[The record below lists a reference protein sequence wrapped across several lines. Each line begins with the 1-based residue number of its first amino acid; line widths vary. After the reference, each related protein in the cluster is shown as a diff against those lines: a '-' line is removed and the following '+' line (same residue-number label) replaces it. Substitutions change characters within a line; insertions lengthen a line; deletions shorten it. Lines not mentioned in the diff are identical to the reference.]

1 MDRTIRYQIQKEDA
15 GIRVEQFLRRRLY
28 SRQNLAQL
36 KKENATWR
44 NGQTCPLMQKLS
56 CGDILEVHIRE
67 DSCSENIPAVSCP
80 ALVSMRDMF
89 RFAKQIENTVA
100 GRAIAPCAISNAR
113 LSRALSI
120 VYEDEDILV
129 VNKPA
134 GLPMHPSRDNFYYS
148 LANAVMYYYRN
159 SGRFVFRCTNRL
171 DRDTSGLTVIAKH
184 PVSAS
189 VLGSMLKSKG
199 GGSRPVM
206 EREYLAIA
214 CGTVTPADGTICAP
228 LARKENA
235 LSVNAFHPVA
245 APERTIERCV
255 DFEHGERAVTHYRVL
270 ETKNGYSLLSLLLET
285 GRTHQIRVHMA
296 YLGYP
301 LAGDYLYHPA
311 CRAAAIRTYPAAQL
325 LIQDSP
331 ENEVPTLISTQIPS
345 VTVPMEITGISRQAL
360 HAYRLTF
367 PHPMTGKRLE
377 FTAPLPEDMQKF
389 GFHPSTLHQS
399 AECFPLW

>member
-15 GIRVEQFLRRRLY
+15 GIRVDQFLRRRFY

-36 KKENATWR
+36 KKEDGTWR
-44 NGQTCPLMQKLS
+44 NGQACPLIQKLS

-67 DSCSENIPAVSCP
+67 DSCSENIPGASCP
-80 ALVSMRDMF
+80 AFVFMRD
-89 RFAKQIENTVA
+89 A

-113 LSRALSI
+113 LSRAIPISI

-148 LANAVMYYYRN
+148 LVNAVMYYYRN
-159 SGRFVFRCTNRL
+159 SGSFVFRCTNRL

-189 VLGSMLKSKG
+189 VLGSMVKSKG
-199 GGSRPVM
+199 NGSQPVM

-214 CGTVTPADGTICAP
+214 CGAVTPAGGTICAP
-228 LARKENA
+228 LARKANA
-235 LSVNAFHPVA
+235 LTSDVLNSA
-245 APERTIERCV
+245 ASPERSIERCV

-270 ETKNGYSLLSLLLET
+270 EAKNGYSLLSILLET

-311 CRAAAIRTYPAAQL
+311 CRAAAIRTYSAAQL
-325 LIQDSP
+325 LVQESP
-331 ENEVPTLISTQIPS
+331 KNAITTQVSTQIPS

-367 PHPMTGKRLE
+367 PHPITGEILE

-389 GFHPSTLHQS
+389 NFRRFLSTPHQS

>member
-15 GIRVEQFLRRRLY
+15 GIRVEQFLRHRFY

-36 KKENATWR
+36 KKEGATWR
-44 NGQTCPLMQKLS
+44 NGQACPLKQTLS
-56 CGDILEVHIRE
+56 CGDILEVRILE
-67 DSCSENIPAVSCP
+67 DSCSENIPA
-80 ALVSMRDMF
+80 A
-89 RFAKQIENTVA
+89 
-100 GRAIAPCAISNAR
+100 AIP
-113 LSRALSI
+113 LSI

-189 VLGSMLKSKG
+189 VLGSMVKSKG
-199 GGSRPVM
+199 DGSRPVM

-214 CGTVTPADGTICAP
+214 CGAVTPADGTICAP

-235 LSVNAFHPVA
+235 LSLHAFHPVA
-245 APERTIERCV
+245 APERSIERCI

-311 CRAAAIRTYPAAQL
+311 CRAAATCTFPAAQL
-325 LIQDSP
+325 QIQESP
-331 ENEVPTLISTQIPS
+331 KNEGTTSISTQIPS
-345 VTVPMEITGISRQAL
+345 VTVPMELTGISRQAL
-360 HAYRLTF
+360 HAYRLAF

-389 GFHPSTLHQS
+389 GFSRLLSTPHQS